1 MYYSTKVSSSFVD
14 KTANKSSSTNNTT
27 FIFSNDELE
36 IDNLISEINE
46 REKKIMEL
54 KSKINNT
61 IINNDEISK
70 VKEKK
75 NLYLNL
81 INEKKNS
88 LLKIQQ
94 KYENFKSKK
103 NEEKKE
109 KEKIIAKLKSEN
121 NNKNN
126 IENNKNLIENKINQ
140 IKNLLLMSKE
150 EKNKIK
156 NEVINLISIKES
168 YEEFLK
174 NFSQNNLLNIYYDE
188 IIYIYEINQF
198 DFNNLGKEF
207 YENIILTKI
216 NKNLLKNEFIIFW
229 TKNFKDYCK
238 KKINFEKLIK
248 NLNNFTKFDINDL
261 LFIFFKLKIIEN
273 EINLNINFLNK
284 DYKMNKKNLKYK
296 LEIYLNKFEKLNNNS
311 LLFIQNEIDIKNNNI
326 LINDL
331 EKMLNQINNEL
342 NKEFDLF
349 NKEKNKI
356 NFEIENLK
364 YKIENENNK
373 ENNYNNNFY
382 FEEDNKKINLKINI
396 LKNEIETNVE
406 NIKKILEKVKNLNP
420 QKYNYLITKINS
432 FLKVTYYKPFF
443 DFERK
448 SKTYFRNLKTYDY
461 YNVYNQTDFSY
472 NINNKCK
479 SNQIKSKSYSDIF
492 NTQNKEN
499 LNSSNLNNNNN
510 IENNKNELLLD
521 FKNDI
526 NKIEIPY
533 QYKSNNLNFI
543 NYTNNDPVKRNLMRN
558 FSKENVKKY
567 KFHFLY
573 NNDFN
578 NKNKKEKRKLK
589 YCLSQEKITNSKFN
603 YYNNFIKNNNNNN
616 NYNNDLNFLPNKV
629 LILINKEKTFCYIR
643 INNKE
648 KKFLPWKNN
657 KDFSDFLEAH
667 IKLNINK
674 SIIEIYFSDN
684 KNKIEININDIENTV
699 INAKMKKL
707 IEIHRLFRKYL
718 INNSNDNINLNNFID
733 INDLNCNNKE
743 FIKKCCSNQF
753 FNFDINLNN
762 IPFLQKIEI
771 IFCNYDDFKKWI
783 NCLSFLINNKSI
795 FI

>member
-14 KTANKSSSTNNTT
+14 KTANKSSSTNNST
-27 FIFSNDELE
+27 FVFSNDELE

-46 REKKIMEL
+46 KEKIIIDL
-54 KSKINNT
+54 KSKINNNF
-61 IINNDEISK
+61 INNDEINK

-75 NLYLNL
+75 KLYLNL
-81 INEKKNS
+81 INEKKN
-88 LLKIQQ
+88 LLMKIQE
-94 KYENFKSKK
+94 KYEKFKKEK

-121 NNKNN
+121 YNKNN
-126 IENNKNLIENKINQ
+126 IKNNKNTIENKINQ
-140 IKNLLLMSKE
+140 IKNLLIMSKE

-174 NFSQNNLLNIYYDE
+174 NFSQNNILNIYYDE
-188 IIYIYEINQF
+188 IIYIYEINNF

-216 NKNLLKNEFIIFW
+216 NNNLLKNEFVIFW

-238 KKINFEKLIK
+238 KKINYEKLIK
-248 NLNNFTKFDINDL
+248 NLNNYIKFDINDL
-261 LFIFFKLKIIEN
+261 LYIFFKLKIIEN
-273 EINLNINFLNK
+273 AINFNINFLNK
-284 DYKMNKKNLKYK
+284 DYKMNKKNLNYK
-296 LEIYLNKFEKLNNNS
+296 LEIYLNKLEKLNNNS
-311 LLFIQNEIDIKNNNI
+311 LLFVQNEIDVKNNNI

-331 EKMLNQINNEL
+331 EKFLNQINNEL
-342 NKEFDLF
+342 NKESDLF
-349 NKEKNKI
+349 NKEKNNI
-356 NFEIENLK
+356 NFEIENLQN
-364 YKIENENNK
+364 KIDDENNK
-373 ENNYNNNFY
+373 ENNFNNFY
-382 FEEDNKKINLKINI
+382 FEDEEDIKKINHKINI
-396 LKNEIETNVE
+396 LNNEIENNVE
-406 NIKKILEKVKNLNP
+406 NIKKILEKVKNLNL

-461 YNVYNQTDFSY
+461 YNVYNQTEFSY
-472 NINNKCK
+472 NLNNKCK

-510 IENNKNELLLD
+510 NNKNELLLD

-533 QYKSNNLNFI
+533 QYKSNNINFI

-573 NNDFN
+573 NDFN
-578 NKNKKEKRKLK
+578 NKNKKEKKKLK

-603 YYNNFIKNNNNNN
+603 YYNNFIKNNN
-616 NYNNDLNFLPNKV
+616 DLNVLPNKV

-648 KKFLPWKNN
+648 KKFCPWKNN

-674 SIIEIYFSDN
+674 SIIEIYFANN

-718 INNSNDNINLNNFID
+718 INNSNDNNINFNNFID

-743 FIKKCCSNQF
+743 FIKKCCTNKY

-771 IFCNYDDFKKWI
+771 IFCNYNDFKKWI